1 MCRLLFRPTTAKKK
15 PPKIEKA
22 KIRNEKND
30 GNGANRDD
38 PKIEM
43 NAQSNVSWIR
53 QQRNSN
59 KQKRNSGDT
68 MSHEPWNKWPHR
80 MNCRTNKFELEMDID
95 VPFAIHKHCLAARL
109 VSVIVENLC
118 IVFMRCCH
126 SQTHTNMLVDRLN
139 ESVIVRTAFKKNSHT
154 KTIIS
159 RRFDVN
165 RSAFNSSSDDT

>member
-22 KIRNEKND
+22 KFRNEKYD

-43 NAQSNVSWIR
+43 NAQSNVSNVDPATM

-68 MSHEPWNKWPHR
+68 MSHEPWN
-80 MNCRTNKFELEMDID
+80 
-95 VPFAIHKHCLAARL
+95 A
-109 VSVIVENLC
+109 
-118 IVFMRCCH
+118 
-126 SQTHTNMLVDRLN
+126 
-139 ESVIVRTAFKKNSHT
+139 
-154 KTIIS
+154 
-159 RRFDVN
+159 
-165 RSAFNSSSDDT
+165 